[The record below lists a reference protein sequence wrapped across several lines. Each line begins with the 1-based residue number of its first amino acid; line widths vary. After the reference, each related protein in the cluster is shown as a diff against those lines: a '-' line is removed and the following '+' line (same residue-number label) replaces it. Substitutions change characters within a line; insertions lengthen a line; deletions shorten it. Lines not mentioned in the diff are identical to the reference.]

1 MNNYINDLGEMN
13 EDSEMEQ
20 NNQYRPDELNSMKK
34 NMPVKTHMRKM
45 EEIIAEIKRD
55 LNDNKKAGQILRSE
69 NKALENKSV
78 DKFNELTKL
87 IMDDLHNFDK
97 DLRRIMLNDK
107 TETDFFKQQVG
118 SLKQDKV
125 KLEQNT
131 ISLETRMKT
140 CEADIG
146 VDFS

>member
-1 MNNYINDLGEMN
+1 MNDLGELN
-13 EDSEMEQ
+13 EDSEMDNMQ
-20 NNQYRPDELNSMKK
+20 NNNYKGDELNALKK

-45 EEIIAEIKRD
+45 EEIIAELKRD
-55 LNDNKKAGQILRSE
+55 LNDNKKSGQILRSE
-69 NKALENKSV
+69 NKALENKAV
-78 DKFNELTKL
+78 DKFNEMTKL

-107 TETDFFKQQVG
+107 TETDFFKQQVN

-131 ISLETRMKT
+131 ISLDTRMKT
-140 CEADIG
+140 CEADVG
-146 VDFS
+146 VDNS

>member
-1 MNNYINDLGEMN
+1 
-13 EDSEMEQ
+13 
-20 NNQYRPDELNSMKK
+20 
-34 NMPVKTHMRKM
+34 MRKM
-45 EEIIAEIKRD
+45 EEVIADLKRE
-55 LNDNKKAGQILRSE
+55 LNDNRKKGQILRSD
-69 NKALENKSV
+69 NKALENKAS
-78 DKFNELTKL
+78 DKCNEMTKL

-107 TETDFFKQQVG
+107 TETDFFKQQVN

-140 CEADIG
+140 CETDVG
-146 VDFS
+146 VDYR